1 MMNKPWYRLR
11 AARKTAELLLYQEI
25 GLGGQTSKDL
35 VERLDALGALDEI
48 TVRINSPGG
57 DVFDALAIHQT
68 LSRHPARVV
77 VTVDALCAS
86 AATLVALAGDEIR
99 MAENALWM
107 IHEPWTVAMGNS
119 ADLLKQSDLLD
130 TVAEQIVSIYVRRTG
145 LTGEEIRDL
154 MRAETWYTAPQ
165 ALAAGFVDAIDA
177 PLRLAALIRHPLNR
191 FHNFPKEKMTMTE
204 TALSDLEITEVPDPT
219 PTPEPIPEPEPD
231 PDPAEEP
238 LTAVAIY
245 DLCRAEKETH
255 LARVLLQSPHTL
267 AQVKAR
273 LADARAVR
281 NICKIAKTPELA
293 DALIQDGTTPDAAKL
308 ATWNY
313 LVDRDERTVIDGTP
327 PPPKVLRMTRL
338 QFDRLTPQDAAD
350 FISAGGRVTD

>member
-154 MRAETWYTAPQ
+154 MRAETWYTAAQ

-191 FHNFPKEKMTMTE
+191 FHNLPKEKMTMTE
-204 TALSDLEITEVPDPT
+204 TALPDLEITEVRDPT

-245 DLCRAEKETH
+245 DL
-255 LARVLLQSPHTL
+255 
-267 AQVKAR
+267 
-273 LADARAVR
+273 
-281 NICKIAKTPELA
+281 
-293 DALIQDGTTPDAAKL
+293 
-308 ATWNY
+308 
-313 LVDRDERTVIDGTP
+313 
-327 PPPKVLRMTRL
+327 
-338 QFDRLTPQDAAD
+338 
-350 FISAGGRVTD
+350 